1 MKKSIAFLITLALL
15 IGMLSSFTFIGSA
28 ETATVAE
35 GASASLSALTANIV
49 RGEIHITAKAQ
60 NATTYTLYT
69 RGAGATEWTFNST
82 TTYPVI
88 VAAYNAAN
96 EYGVSVTG
104 TDGVESAVM
113 LVENFAQTTNL
124 GYNPA
129 NFFTQFK
136 FVPTAAAL
144 ATVHGDARRGYP
156 NLTDG
161 TINDDATRFST
172 KVSAADCF
180 DATIT
185 FDAAYTLGELRI
197 FDFNASNTSAAFVG
211 TYLTIQI
218 LVDGVWETLYDNIAT
233 ADLLKYRAYY
243 TVAGKSF
250 GYLGFDMGGK
260 SATALR
266 IYVPNRVGSN
276 SISLWQIEC
285 SGTKS
290 YTGAGST
297 VEMTNLFSGKQ
308 FTPNITHSVSGGTP
322 ISNLTDG
329 SGAYFRI
336 TSGLDITLSFDNSVA
351 LLDTLSMQF
360 GFNSAADG
368 SRGRYRCGEDL
379 FVYAIKDGKETLIYH
394 EQFTNYI
401 SKNPIEIA
409 LDSTSSSSVEGFN
422 GKKGIVTFD
431 LKDENGNLIEAEAIR
446 IKNSGPY
453 KGNNGHNGDP
463 GVTPYYTDLTE
474 IYEISCSGSITY
486 NHTKNYSD
494 NIFAD
499 VEFVPTTAALNS
511 VFTRADGYFDYG
523 YKTLTDGVINTSN
536 VHANRYS
543 STGNYPTFDATASFP
558 SVRYIDDL
566 YLHVFDS
573 KAEYMG
579 QIITIEVHH
588 NGKWTKLYNELP
600 NAEAAKL
607 LVDVG
612 GRKAIALPI
621 DSYCDAIRIYT
632 YGRVPYLTAD
642 GKTNY
647 YSISFFEI
655 TATGGYDY
663 DDYGNEDVT
672 SNAFANMQASQL
684 SCSESVHSGFPLTNA
699 FDGNTSSRWSVSN
712 SVGNDPYSVTI
723 DLGYNMPLYNLS
735 IWEYRDGTEKVN
747 GEKVSRS
754 DKTKIEVFV
763 TDRWVPVI
771 VDQPLDPENS
781 YTTFNLRG
789 ITTSKV
795 RITFDN
801 PHTFDGGASKTYR
814 ATIFEIKCT
823 TAADRKAMLE
833 AYKGFETI
841 TPAEAMGMDTIVETN
856 RAEFLSFLGDTT
868 ADANTIADY
877 TATIKARSAS
887 LAKGAPTTTAFGN
900 FSSYNLTLNGDI
912 GFNFYGDFEGVS
924 YRRVLESFPNAKVVI
939 VDANGNVTETPLA
952 SLPKD
957 DTLSKVTSKITLS
970 VTLAAAEMTDKV
982 QIRVVFDGGNC
993 TEVIEQSVAD
1003 YAKDI
1008 LADETYASSHA
1019 LIKSMLNYGAYAQTY
1034 FGYNTD
1040 SLANSVL
1047 APEDTVLPSV
1057 TEESKVTLNGAATGL
1072 NLKTW
1077 NLTLETQVQAKL
1089 FFTLEEGASLAGYTA
1104 TVATPSG
1111 VLNTV
1116 ELAEDENRAGVY
1128 YILVEDITPAFLNDN
1143 YTITITNTT
1152 DSSAVTF
1159 QFSAMCYVATIL
1171 NTSAN
1176 TNLVNLVTALKL
1188 YSVAAE
1194 NYN

>member
-15 IGMLSSFTFIGSA
+15 IGMLSSFTLIGSA

-69 RGAGATEWTFNST
+69 RGAGATAWTFNST

-113 LVENFAQTTNL
+113 LVENFAQTTDL

-129 NFFTQFK
+129 NFFTQFE
-136 FVPTAAAL
+136 FIPTAAAVADL
-144 ATVHGDARRGYP
+144 HGDPNRHYP
-156 NLTDG
+156 SLTDG
-161 TINDDATRFST
+161 TRSDGTTRFST
-172 KVSAADCF
+172 LAGAGYTF

-185 FDAAYTLGELRI
+185 FDAAYSLGELRLY
-197 FDFNASNTSAAFVG
+197 DFSASTTSATFAGASMTIEV
-211 TYLTIQI
+211 LT
-218 LVDGVWETLYDNIAT
+218 DGEWETVYSIGSN
-233 ADLLKYRAYY
+233 ADFLEYRVMY
-243 TVAGKSF
+243 TEGEVK
-250 GYLGFDMGGK
+250 GYLSFNLLGK
-260 SATALR
+260 SATAMR
-266 IYVPNRVGSN
+266 IYIPNTVGTN
-276 SISLWQIEC
+276 SISFYQIEC

-290 YTGAGST
+290 YTGAGTT
-297 VEMTNLFSGKQ
+297 VEMSNIFSGKQ
-308 FTPNITHSVSGGTP
+308 FTPNITHSVYGNTP

-329 SGAYFRI
+329 SGAYFRLNG
-336 TSGLDITLSFDNSVA
+336 SASSKFDATLSFGNDIAAV
-351 LLDTLSMQF
+351 DTLTINY
-360 GFNSAADG
+360 GFNTAAE
-368 SRGRYRCGEDL
+368 SNAGRYRCGKDL
-379 FVYAIKDGKETLIYH
+379 SVYAVKDGVETLIYY
-394 EQFTNYI
+394 ELFQKTDSEGNLVPDRI
-401 SKNPIEIA
+401 TVTETAEDGTPTTTIVNNP
-409 LDSTSSSSVEGFN
+409 DCN
-422 GKKGIVTFD
+422 GKRGVVTFD
-431 LKDENGNLIEAEAIR
+431 LKDENGNRIEAEEIR
-446 IKNSGPY
+446 IYIDGGYN
-453 KGNNGHNGDP
+453 GNNLVN
-463 GVTPYYTDLTE
+463 TNYYDLTE

-486 NHTKNYSD
+486 NQTKNYSD
-494 NIFAD
+494 NIFED
-499 VEFVPTTAALNS
+499 VEFVPTATALNY
-511 VFTRADGYFDYG
+511 VYTRTDAYYDYG
-523 YKTLTDGVINTSN
+523 YKMLTDGKIGG
-536 VHANRYS
+536 VHEGRFS
-543 STGNYPTFDATASFP
+543 SKIVNGVQVFDATASFP
-558 SVRYIDDL
+558 SVRYIDTL
-566 YLHVFDS
+566 YLLMYNNDTDYLGANLKV
-573 KAEYMG
+573 
-579 QIITIEVHH
+579 EVLN
-588 NGKWTKLYNELP
+588 NGKWTTKTWT
-600 NAEAAKL
+600 NAAAAAYKTTH
-607 LVDVG
+607 VG
-612 GRKAIALPI
+612 YGCVALPI
-621 DSYCDAIRIYT
+621 GLYGDAVRIY
-632 YGRVPYLTAD
+632 AD
-642 GKTNY
+642 GVVGGDT
-647 YSISFFEI
+647 ISWFEI
-655 TATGGYDY
+655 MASGGYDY

-672 SNAFANMQASQL
+672 SNAFANMKASQL

-699 FDGNTSSRWSVSN
+699 FDGDTSSRWSVSN
-712 SVGNDPYSVTI
+712 SVGNAPYSVTI

-771 VDQPLDPENS
+771 VDQPLDPANS

-795 RITFDN
+795 RITFHN

-833 AYKGFETI
+833 AYEGFETI

-887 LAKGAPTTTAFGN
+887 LANGAPTTTAFGN

-912 GFNFYGDFEGVS
+912 GFNFYGDFQGVS
-924 YRRVLESFPNAKVVI
+924 YARVLASFPNAKVVI

-957 DTLSKVTSKITLS
+957 DTLSKVASKITLS

-1008 LADETYASSHA
+1008 LADETYATSHE

-1057 TEESKVTLNGAATGL
+1057 TEESKVAVNGAATGL

-1116 ELAEDENRAGVY
+1116 ELTEDENRAGVY
-1128 YILVEDITPAFLNDN
+1128 YVLVEDITPAFLNDN